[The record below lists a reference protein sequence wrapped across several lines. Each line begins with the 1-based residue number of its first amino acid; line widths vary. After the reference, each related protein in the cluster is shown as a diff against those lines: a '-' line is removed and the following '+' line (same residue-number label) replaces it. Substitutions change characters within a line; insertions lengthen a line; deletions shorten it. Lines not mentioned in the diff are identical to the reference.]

1 MKLLK
6 KIFRITL
13 VFISL
18 FALVSFVNTKV
29 FAISIVDEVEQDF
42 SDLSTDKIVEII
54 IDEEIDYINFFS
66 NINIGINKFKINN
79 CYYNEFNDYNVFNW
93 MW

>member
-29 FAISIVDEVEQDF
+29 FASSIVDEVEQTF
-42 SDLSTDKIVEII
+42 QIYQPIKL
-54 IDEEIDYINFFS
+54 
-66 NINIGINKFKINN
+66 
-79 CYYNEFNDYNVFNW
+79 
-93 MW
+93 